1 MKNAYYPSRNRFDRR
16 SIDRKIMAEKHSVT
30 SQHNNRI
37 SD

>member
-30 SQHNNRI
+30 S
-37 SD
+37 